1 MLVEVLNSRD
11 RYRRWRSMSN
21 MKLVEENNVTLTLVQ
36 KLSSNLLL
44 DNDPSS
50 SFAIGLFMPTSSKS
64 HPVYL
69 SVITL
74 RKLSAK
80 HASGNESIFRETNL
94 ATSKIGWNRRLVRNN
109 WNMHVP

>member
-1 MLVEVLNSRD
+1 MLVEVLDSLD

-21 MKLVEENNVTLTLVQ
+21 MKLAEENNVTLTLVR

-44 DNDPSS
+44 DNDASS
-50 SFAIGLFMPTSSKS
+50 SFTIDLFMPTSSKS

-94 ATSKIGWNRRLVRNN
+94 AANKIRWNPRLVRNN
-109 WNMHVP
+109 WKHA